1 MQPPDKLHH
10 LVPHHRATLVHV
22 AIWVADLLDV
32 AAEFKPIEDDLIC
45 PPLKWSSLK
54 YGFDHGGEE
63 DWLGSGIVLKRQLGS
78 YGRLPSAEC
87 LALEAYLG
95 YFYLAETTNQILSS
109 LFGKHELVRLL
120 YQSIQL

>member
-1 MQPPDKLHH
+1 MGARPIAVEVPSSPKPPG
-10 LVPHHRATLVHV
+10 TL
-22 AIWVADLLDV
+22 AGSGL
-32 AAEFKPIEDDLIC
+32 

-95 YFYLAETTNQILSS
+95 YFYLAETTNKILSS